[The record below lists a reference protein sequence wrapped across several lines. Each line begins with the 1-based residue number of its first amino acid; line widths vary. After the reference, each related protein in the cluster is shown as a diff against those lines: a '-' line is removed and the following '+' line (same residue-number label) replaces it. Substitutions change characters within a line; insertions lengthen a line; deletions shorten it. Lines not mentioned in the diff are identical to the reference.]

1 MKILI
6 GTPIHQVKDYCME
19 RWLKNVSKLLKVSPV
34 DFLLVDN
41 SPGLEYMKKI
51 KGYCKKFGIKN
62 YKIKHLDFSPGMSL
76 LEKCQ
81 RIEGSQK
88 FIRQYILDRDY
99 DAWFSWECDQIIP
112 ANSLNE
118 LLKVMQA
125 GNFMVVAHNSWTRGS
140 SVLYNMDMGV
150 TLINRQSL
158 KKYHWQGKDEEV
170 LFKERVYRG
179 GGNYANVY
187 GLLKPVY
194 HLDDKHYLDDEL

>member
-1 MKILI
+1 MRILI
-6 GTPIHQVKDYCME
+6 ATPIHEVKDYCMD
-19 RWLKNVSKLLKVSPV
+19 RWIQNVSKLLKVSPS
-34 DFLLVDN
+34 DLLLVDN
-41 SPGLEYMKKI
+41 SPGLDYVKKL
-51 KGYCKKFGIKN
+51 KTYLKKYGVKKYRIE
-62 YKIKHLDFSPGMSL
+62 HLDLNQGMSL

-81 RIEGSQK
+81 RIEAAQK
-88 FIRQYILDRDY
+88 FIREYVISRGY

-112 ANSLNE
+112 ENALIE
-118 LLKVMQA
+118 LVKLMET
-125 GNFMVVAHNSWTRGS
+125 GDFMVVAHNSWTRGS

-158 KKYHWQGKDEEV
+158 EKHHWQGQGEEA

-194 HLDDKHYLDDEL
+194 HLDDKHYLDDER